1 MAVNHDNHKRVLLIS
16 YVFPPAAYVGVYR
29 TLKYCKYLSEHD
41 WTPIVLTANPAGVT
55 QRDDELCREIP
66 DHVSVHRT
74 WDLDPAKWLERLAPP
89 RSRGAASATSTHQ
102 PSTVARPGVK
112 HRIVGWAKRVLKT
125 VLLESPDSHVFW
137 VPFAFLRGVVIML
150 TRRVDVVYSSSP
162 PHSSHLAGY
171 LLARCFGKPHVVD
184 FRDPWIATTRLQ
196 AFAKRRVVMN
206 AARVVVVS
214 SGEPG
219 HLHTEFP
226 QLDMTRVAVVTNGY
240 DPDDFAGH
248 VPAVAAAAGE
258 PDTAHFTIT
267 HAGTIYRE
275 TGQDFFRAVEQVVQA
290 DPQLARALRV
300 QLIGDIDPAHRDAV
314 ERLKAAGIVRAFG
327 VQPHRAALALAGRSD
342 VLLILQR
349 GGTSPE
355 SHIPAKLFEYLF
367 LGKPILAI
375 AQPGSMTEVLT
386 SCGLGVTSP
395 PHEVGRLARTIQAL
409 YRDFRAGQ
417 LQARPDVAYIS
428 RFDRRNL
435 TARFAHVLEE
445 AVSAG

>member
-1 MAVNHDNHKRVLLIS
+1 MTANNDKYKRVLLIS

-55 QRDDELCREIP
+55 QRDDELCRQIP
-66 DHVSVHRT
+66 EHVSVHRT
-74 WDLDPAKWLERLAPP
+74 WDLDPAKWLDRLAPP
-89 RSRGAASATSTHQ
+89 RQQSADSTSTHQ
-102 PSTVARPGVK
+102 PAAAARPGV
-112 HRIVGWAKRVLKT
+112 RQRFLGWAKRIVKT
-125 VLLESPDSHVFW
+125 LLLESPDSHVFW
-137 VPFAFLRGVVIML
+137 VPFAFLRGVAIML

-171 LLARCFGKPHVVD
+171 LLARCFRRPHVVD
-184 FRDPWIATTRLQ
+184 FRDPWIAATWLQ
-196 AFAKRRVVMN
+196 VFAKRCVVMN
-206 AARVVVVS
+206 AARIVVVS
-214 SGEPG
+214 SGEPAD
-219 HLHTEFP
+219 LHAEFP

-240 DPDDFAGH
+240 DPDDFVRSDAP
-248 VPAVAAAAGE
+248 VMARDADESDASR
-258 PDTAHFTIT
+258 FTIT

-275 TGQDFFRAVEQVVQA
+275 TGEDFFRAVEKAVA
-290 DPQLARALRV
+290 TDPQLARALRV
-300 QLIGDIDPAHRDAV
+300 QLVGDIDAAHRDAV
-314 ERLKAAGIVRAFG
+314 QRLEAAGIVRTFG

-395 PHEVGRLARTIQAL
+395 PHDVGRLAHTIQAL

-417 LQARPDVAYIS
+417 LQANPDVAYIS

-445 AVSAG
+445 AASGG

>member
-1 MAVNHDNHKRVLLIS
+1 MAANQDKHKRVLLIS

-55 QRDDELCREIP
+55 QRDDELCRQIP

-89 RSRGAASATSTHQ
+89 PRQQNATTAMRATA
-102 PSTVARPGVK
+102 TVARRGPM
-112 HRIVGWAKRVLKT
+112 HRILGWANRVVKT
-125 VLLESPDSHVFW
+125 LLLESPDSHVFW
-137 VPFAFLRGVVIML
+137 VPFAFLRGLAIML

-162 PHSSHLAGY
+162 PHSSHLAGH
-171 LLARCFGKPHVVD
+171 LLAFCFRKPHVVD
-184 FRDPWIATTRLQ
+184 FRDPWITATRLQ

-206 AARVVVVS
+206 AARIVVVS
-214 SGEPG
+214 SGEPAD
-219 HLHTEFP
+219 LRMEFP
-226 QLDMTRVAVVTNGY
+226 QLDMRRVAVVTNGY
-240 DPDDFAGH
+240 DPDDFVRH
-248 VPAVAAAAGE
+248 DTAVATDTGE
-258 PDTAHFTIT
+258 SDSAHFTIT

-275 TGQDFFRAVEQVVQA
+275 TGLDFFRAVEQVVES

-300 QLIGDIDPAHRDAV
+300 QLIGDIDPAHREAV
-314 ERLKAAGIVRAFG
+314 QRLEKAGIVRAFG

-386 SCGLGVTSP
+386 SCGLGVTAP
-395 PHEVGRLARTIQAL
+395 PHDVDRLARTIQAL

-417 LQARPDVAYIS
+417 LLARPDVAYIS

-445 AVSAG
+445 AASGG